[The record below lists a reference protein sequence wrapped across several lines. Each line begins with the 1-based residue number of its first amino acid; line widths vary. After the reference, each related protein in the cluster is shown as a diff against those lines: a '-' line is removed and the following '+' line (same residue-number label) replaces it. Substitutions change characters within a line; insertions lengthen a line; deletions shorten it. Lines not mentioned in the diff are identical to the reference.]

1 MQEKITKTLA
11 LMRHGE
17 AEDASP
23 DYTRKLTWKGEEQV
37 YSVAEQLQQKRL
49 RFDII
54 LASGASRTTQTA
66 TIIHEYFEQEPQL
79 LISPHLYNF
88 SLGACQDVLEFLR
101 TDIQSILIVGH
112 NPGISKV
119 SNQISRQKMYFS
131 TAHCTV
137 MQIETV
143 PSTGFSE
150 SIIQENWKFLHSIA
164 PQNNSI

>member
-49 RFDII
+49 QFDVI

-66 TIIHEYFEQEPQL
+66 TIIHEYFEQDPQL

-88 SLGACQDVLEFLR
+88 SFGTCQEVLTLLHP
-101 TDIQSILIVGH
+101 DIQSILIVGH
-112 NPGISKV
+112 NPGISGV
-119 SNQISRQKMYFS
+119 SNQISQQEMYFS

-137 MQIETV
+137 MQIDTDL
-143 PSTGFSE
+143 STGLST
-150 SIIQENWKFLHSIA
+150 SIIQENWKFLYSIA

>member
-17 AEDASP
+17 AEDSSP

-37 YSVAEQLQQKRL
+37 YSVAEQLQQKHL
-49 RFDII
+49 NFDII

-66 TIIHEYFEQEPQL
+66 TIIREYFKQEPQL

-88 SLGACQDVLEFLR
+88 SFGTCQVVLELLR
-101 TDIQSILIVGH
+101 RDIQSILIVGH
-112 NPGISKV
+112 NPGISRV
-119 SNQISRQKMYFS
+119 SNQISQEKMYFS
-131 TAHCTV
+131 TANCTV
-137 MQIETV
+137 MQINTS
-143 PSTGFSE
+143 PSNSFAQAIVQNGW
-150 SIIQENWKFLHSIA
+150 NFLYSIA